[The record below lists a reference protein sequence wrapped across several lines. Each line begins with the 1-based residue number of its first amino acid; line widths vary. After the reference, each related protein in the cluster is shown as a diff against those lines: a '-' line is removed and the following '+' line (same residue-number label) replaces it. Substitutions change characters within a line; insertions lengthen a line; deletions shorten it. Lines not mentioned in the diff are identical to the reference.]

1 MSLVLNIHP
10 ENPQSRLIKQVID
23 VLDRGG
29 IIAYPT
35 DSGYALGCALGN
47 KSAMERIIR
56 IRQLKKHHHFTLML
70 KDLSHVGE
78 YAKLNNSGFRL
89 MKKILPGPYTFILEG
104 AKDIP
109 NRLLNGNR
117 KTIGIRVSSNAIVQA
132 ILEDIVEPIMSVS
145 LIIKGYEFYNCND
158 VKAVLNGSIDLVID
172 AGHCPPEPTTVINI
186 SGDEVLILRE
196 GAGSLEF
203 VSYHHLQ

>member
-172 AGHCPPEPTTVINI
+172 AGHCPPEPTTVIDI

-203 VSYHHLQ
+203 IS

>member
-1 MSLVLNIHP
+1 MSLVINIHP

-117 KTIGIRVSSNAIVQA
+117 KTIGIRVSNNAIVQA

-172 AGHCPPEPTTVINI
+172 AGHCPPEPTTVIDI

-203 VSYHHLQ
+203 VS

>member
-10 ENPQSRLIKQVID
+10 QNPQSRLIKQVID

-172 AGHCPPEPTTVINI
+172 AGHCPPEPTTVIDI

-203 VSYHHLQ
+203 VS

>member
-1 MSLVLNIHP
+1 MSLVINIHP

-172 AGHCPPEPTTVINI
+172 AGHCPPEPTTVIDI

-203 VSYHHLQ
+203 VR

>member
-1 MSLVLNIHP
+1 MSLVLNVHP

-78 YAKLNNSGFRL
+78 YAKLKNSGFRL

-132 ILEDIVEPIMSVS
+132 ILEDIVEPMMSVS

-172 AGHCPPEPTTVINI
+172 AGHCPPEPTTVIDI
-186 SGDEVLILRE
+186 SSDEVLILRE

-203 VSYHHLQ
+203 VS

>member
-117 KTIGIRVSSNAIVQA
+117 KTIGIRVSSNAIVHA

-172 AGHCPPEPTTVINI
+172 AGHCPPEPTTVIDI

-203 VSYHHLQ
+203 VS

>member
-1 MSLVLNIHP
+1 MSLVINIHP

-117 KTIGIRVSSNAIVQA
+117 KTIGIRVSSNTIVQA
-132 ILEDIVEPIMSVS
+132 ILEDIVGPIMSVS

-172 AGHCPPEPTTVINI
+172 AGHCPPEPTTVIDI

-203 VSYHHLQ
+203 VS

>member
-1 MSLVLNIHP
+1 MSLVINIHP

-145 LIIKGYEFYNCND
+145 LIIKGYEFYNSND

-172 AGHCPPEPTTVINI
+172 AGHCPPEPTTVIDI

-203 VSYHHLQ
+203 VS

>member
-109 NRLLNGNR
+109 SRLLNGNR
-117 KTIGIRVSSNAIVQA
+117 KTIGIRVSSNEIVQA

-172 AGHCPPEPTTVINI
+172 AGHCPPEPTTVIDL
-186 SGDEVLILRE
+186 SGDELLILRK
-196 GAGSLEF
+196 GSGSLEL
-203 VSYHHLQ
+203 VS

>member
-10 ENPQSRLIKQVID
+10 QNPQLRLIKQVID

-29 IIAYPT
+29 VIAYPT

-172 AGHCPPEPTTVINI
+172 AGHCPPEPTTVIDI

-203 VSYHHLQ
+203 VS

>member
-1 MSLVLNIHP
+1 MALILDIHP
-10 ENPQSRLIKQVID
+10 VSPQMRLITKVTETIEK
-23 VLDRGG
+23 GG

-47 KSAMERIIR
+47 KTAMERIVKIR
-56 IRQLKKHHHFTLML
+56 KLKRHHHFTLML

-89 MKKILPGPYTFILEG
+89 LKKILPGAYTFILEG

-117 KTIGIRVSSNAIVQA
+117 KTIGVRVSSNTIVQA
-132 ILEDIVEPIMSVS
+132 ILGGLEDPLMSVS
-145 LIIKGYEFYNCND
+145 LIMQGYEFYNGND
-158 VKAVLNGSIDLVID
+158 VKTVLSNSIDLIID
-172 AGHCPPEPTTVINI
+172 TGHCPPEPTSVIDI
-186 SGDEVLILRE
+186 SEDEILILRE
-196 GAGSLEF
+196 GSGSLE
-203 VSYHHLQ
+203 SII

>member
-23 VLDRGG
+23 ALDRGG

-172 AGHCPPEPTTVINI
+172 AGHCPPEPTTVIDI

-203 VSYHHLQ
+203 VS

>member
-10 ENPQSRLIKQVID
+10 QNPQSRLIKQVID

-78 YAKLNNSGFRL
+78 YAKLKNSGFRL

-172 AGHCPPEPTTVINI
+172 AGHCPPEPTTVIDI

-203 VSYHHLQ
+203 VS

>member
-1 MSLVLNIHP
+1 MSLVLNIHQ

-89 MKKILPGPYTFILEG
+89 MKKILPGPFTFILEG

-109 NRLLNGNR
+109 NRLLNVNR

-172 AGHCPPEPTTVINI
+172 AGHCPPQPTTVIDI

-203 VSYHHLQ
+203 VS

>member
-29 IIAYPT
+29 VIAYPT

-172 AGHCPPEPTTVINI
+172 AGHCPPEPTTVIDI

-203 VSYHHLQ
+203 VS

>member
-35 DSGYALGCALGN
+35 DSGYALGCSLGN

-78 YAKLNNSGFRL
+78 YAKLKNSGFRL

-117 KTIGIRVSSNAIVQA
+117 KTIGIRVSSNTIVQA
-132 ILEDIVEPIMSVS
+132 ILEGIVEPIMSVS
-145 LIIKGYEFYNCND
+145 LIIKSYEFYNCND

-172 AGHCPPEPTTVINI
+172 AGHCPPEPTTVIDI
-186 SGDEVLILRE
+186 SGDDVLILRE
-196 GAGSLEF
+196 GSGSLEF
-203 VSYHHLQ
+203 VS

>member
-23 VLDRGG
+23 ALDKGG

-172 AGHCPPEPTTVINI
+172 AGHCPPEPTTVIDI
-186 SGDEVLILRE
+186 SGDEILILRE

-203 VSYHHLQ
+203 VS